1 MKDTQIIK
9 NLGLEELMTEEEKL
23 DLASDLHYLSLG
35 KEHLNVKIFTIGTRK
50 SHSHSKLF
58 SKVEAKKLNAFLNKY

>member
-1 MKDTQIIK
+1 MKDIQIIK

-35 KEHLNVKIFTIGTRK
+35 KEHLNVKIFTTGTRAPTSK
-50 SHSHSKLF
+50 SKLF
-58 SKVEAKKLNAFLNKY
+58 SREEAEKLNSFLNNY